1 MDAKITT
8 YTLKNGIKV
17 LIVPLKTKLTFL
29 SVCVLLGSRH
39 EKSGEGNLTHYYEHL
54 LGRMT
59 SQKYKD
65 YKYIG
70 NEITKRGGNTN
81 AYVSEYELTI
91 FIQGYF
97 RDFDFY
103 ADILSNSLNDF
114 YIDPKLAENEKGA
127 VIQEL
132 KNIISNE
139 SYDFDYNIFKYLFPK
154 YAYLEDY
161 KKDIKYVKKYN
172 VRLVKNFIKK
182 KILTENIVLNITCPR
197 NKIKETKY
205 YIKKYFG
212 IIKKTD
218 EENKKNIKY
227 PVLQRKEIR
236 TGQAGQT
243 RRTRI
248 VRIKNKAIND
258 NTIINI
264 YTFAEMEYL
273 SKEHITHMILQNI
286 LFNFDIGVFYKEL
299 REKMGIIYNINLSN
313 NISIINAK
321 QSHYYIATKC
331 DIKNVP
337 TVIGKI
343 IDILKTYK
351 INPDDIKY
359 SKNRMLAS
367 YEYSKFY
374 NIDSYNGFY
383 KNLLLYNKKL
393 RKNKDIYDAIKHTT
407 DKEVLEYYEKFKKNI
422 INNSTIFYYSHKNI
436 NNKINNKLT
445 II

>member
-8 YTLKNGIKV
+8 YILKNGIKV
-17 LIVPLKTKLTFL
+17 LIVPLKTKMTFL
-29 SVCVLLGSRH
+29 SVCMLLGSRH
-39 EKSGEGNLTHYYEHL
+39 EKNGEGNLTHYYEHL

-65 YKYIG
+65 YKYVG

-97 RDFDFY
+97 KDFDFY

-132 KNIISNE
+132 KNIISKE
-139 SYDFDYNIFKYLFPK
+139 TYDFDYNIFKYLFPK
-154 YAYLEDY
+154 YAYLENY

-205 YIKKYFG
+205 YIRKYFG
-212 IIKKTD
+212 IIKTD

-227 PVLQRKEIR
+227 PVLQNNARRSGK
-236 TGQAGQT
+236 T
-243 RRTRI
+243 RV

-273 SKEHITHMILQNI
+273 SKEHITHLILQNI

-299 REKMGIIYNINLSN
+299 REKMGIIYNIHLRN
-313 NISIINAK
+313 NISIKNAK

-337 TVIGKI
+337 AVIGKI
-343 IDILKTYK
+343 IAILKTYK
-351 INPDDIKY
+351 INPSDIKY

-383 KNLLLYNKKL
+383 KNFLLYNKKM
-393 RKNKDIYDAIKHTT
+393 RKNKDIYDAIKNTT
-407 DKEVLEYYEKFKKNI
+407 DKEVFEYYEKFKNNI
-422 INNSTIFYYSHKNI
+422 IKNSTIFYYSHKNI
-436 NNKINNKLT
+436 NNKINNKLA

>member
-1 MDAKITT
+1 
-8 YTLKNGIKV
+8 
-17 LIVPLKTKLTFL
+17 
-29 SVCVLLGSRH
+29 
-39 EKSGEGNLTHYYEHL
+39 
-54 LGRMT
+54 MT

-114 YIDPKLAENEKGA
+114 YIDPILAENEKGA

-139 SYDFDYNIFKYLFPK
+139 SYDFDYYIFKYLFPK
-154 YAYLEDY
+154 YAHLEDF

-182 KILTENIVLNITCPR
+182 KILSENIVLNITCPR
-197 NKIKETKY
+197 NKIKETRY

-212 IIKKTD
+212 IIKKTG
-218 EENKKNIKY
+218 KGNIKY
-227 PVLQRKEIR
+227 PVLQNK
-236 TGQAGQT
+236 TGKT
-243 RRTRI
+243 K
-248 VRIKNKAIND
+248 VVHIKNKVVND

-264 YTFAEMEYL
+264 YAFAEMEYL
-273 SKEHITHMILQNI
+273 SKEHITHNILQNI
-286 LFNFDIGVFYKEL
+286 LFNFDNGVFYKEL
-299 REKMGIIYNINLSN
+299 REKMGIIYGIHLKN
-313 NISIINAK
+313 NISIKNAK
-321 QSHYYIATKC
+321 QSHYYIGTKC

-337 TVIGKI
+337 KVIGKI

-351 INPDDIKY
+351 INPNDIKY

-374 NIDSYNGFY
+374 SIDSYNGFY
-383 KNLLLYNKKL
+383 KNFLLYNKKL
-393 RKNKDIYDAIKHTT
+393 RTNKDVYDAIKNTT
-407 DKEVLEYYEKFKKNI
+407 NKEVLEYYEKFKENI
-422 INNSTIFYYSHKNI
+422 IKKGTIFYYSHKNI
-436 NNKINNKLT
+436 TNKINNKIT

>member
-8 YTLKNGIKV
+8 YILKNGIKV
-17 LIVPLKTKLTFL
+17 LIVPLKTKMTFL
-29 SVCVLLGSRH
+29 SVCMLLGSRH
-39 EKSGEGNLTHYYEHL
+39 EKNGEGNLTHYYEHL

-65 YKYIG
+65 YKYVG

-97 RDFDFY
+97 KDFDFY

-132 KNIISNE
+132 KNIISKE
-139 SYDFDYNIFKYLFPK
+139 TYDFDYNIFKYLFPK
-154 YAYLEDY
+154 YAYLENY

-205 YIKKYFG
+205 YIRKYFG
-212 IIKKTD
+212 IIKTD

-227 PVLQRKEIR
+227 PVLQNNARRSGK
-236 TGQAGQT
+236 T
-243 RRTRI
+243 RV

-273 SKEHITHMILQNI
+273 SKEHITHLILQNI

-299 REKMGIIYNINLSN
+299 REKMGIIYNIHLRN
-313 NISIINAK
+313 NISIKNAK

-337 TVIGKI
+337 AVIGKI
-343 IDILKTYK
+343 IAILKTYK
-351 INPDDIKY
+351 INPSDIKY

-383 KNLLLYNKKL
+383 KNFLLYNKKM
-393 RKNKDIYDAIKHTT
+393 RKNKDIYDAIKNTT
-407 DKEVLEYYEKFKKNI
+407 DKEVFEYYEKFKNNI
-422 INNSTIFYYSHKNI
+422 IKNSTIFYYSHKNI

>member
-8 YTLKNGIKV
+8 YILKNGIKV
-17 LIVPLKTKLTFL
+17 LIVPLKTKMTFL
-29 SVCVLLGSRH
+29 SVCMLLGSRH
-39 EKSGEGNLTHYYEHL
+39 EKNGEGNLTHYYEHL

-65 YKYIG
+65 YKYVG

-97 RDFDFY
+97 KDFDFY

-114 YIDPKLAENEKGA
+114 YIDPKLAKNEKGA

-132 KNIISNE
+132 KNIISKE
-139 SYDFDYNIFKYLFPK
+139 TYDFDYNIFKYLFPK
-154 YAYLEDY
+154 YAYLENY

-182 KILTENIVLNITCPR
+182 KILTENIVLNITCPH

-205 YIKKYFG
+205 YIRKYFG

-218 EENKKNIKY
+218 KENKKNIKY
-227 PVLQRKEIR
+227 PVLQNNARRSSK
-236 TGQAGQT
+236 T
-243 RRTRI
+243 RVI
-248 VRIKNKAIND
+248 RIKNKAIND

-273 SKEHITHMILQNI
+273 SKEHITHLILQNI

-299 REKMGIIYNINLSN
+299 REKMGIIYNIHLRN
-313 NISIINAK
+313 NISIKNAK

-337 TVIGKI
+337 AVIGKI
-343 IDILKTYK
+343 IAILKTYK
-351 INPDDIKY
+351 INPSDIKY

-383 KNLLLYNKKL
+383 KNFLLYNKKM
-393 RKNKDIYDAIKHTT
+393 RKNKDIYDAIKNTT
-407 DKEVLEYYEKFKKNI
+407 DKEVFEYYEKFKNNI
-422 INNSTIFYYSHKNI
+422 IKNSTIFYYSHKNI
-436 NNKINNKLT
+436 NNKINNKLA

>member
-1 MDAKITT
+1 MDAKINT

-29 SVCVLLGSRH
+29 SVSILLGSRH
-39 EKSGEGNLTHYYEHL
+39 EKNGEGNLTHYYEHL

-70 NEITKRGGNTN
+70 NEIIKRGGNTN
-81 AYVSEYELTI
+81 AYVSSYELII

-97 RDFDFY
+97 KDFGFY

-114 YIDPKLAENEKGA
+114 YIDPKLAETEKGS

-139 SYDFDYNIFKYLFPK
+139 EYDFDYNKFKYLFPK
-154 YAYLEDY
+154 YAYLVNF

-172 VRLVKNFIKK
+172 IRLIKNFIKK
-182 KILTENIVLNITCPR
+182 KILTENIVLNITCPL

-205 YIKKYFG
+205 YVNKYFG
-212 IIKKTD
+212 IIKKT
-218 EENKKNIKY
+218 NKKNIKF
-227 PVLQRKEIR
+227 PLLQNNAKK
-236 TGQAGQT
+236 TK
-243 RRTRI
+243 
-248 VRIKNKAIND
+248 VVHIKNKVVNN

-264 YTFAEMEYL
+264 YAFAEMEYL
-273 SKEHITHMILQNI
+273 SRDNIKHMIMESI
-286 LFNFDIGVFYKEL
+286 LFNFDIGVFYREL
-299 REKMGIIYNINLSN
+299 REKMGIIYSIHLYND
-313 NISIINAK
+313 ISIKNAK
-321 QSHYYIATKC
+321 QSYYYIGTKC

-337 TVIGKI
+337 TVICKI
-343 IDILKTYK
+343 MDILKTYK
-351 INPDDIKY
+351 ISREDIKY
-359 SKNRMLAS
+359 SKNRILTS
-367 YEYSKFY
+367 YEYHKFY

-383 KNLLLYNKKL
+383 KNFLLYNKKL
-393 RKNKDIYDAIKHTT
+393 RKKKDIYDTIKSITN
-407 DKEVLEYYEKFKKNI
+407 KEVLDYYEKFKENI
-422 INNSTIFYYSHKNI
+422 INKSTIFYYSHKNI
-436 NNKINNKLT
+436 TKKINNKLT

>member
-1 MDAKITT
+1 MDAKINT
-8 YTLKNGIKV
+8 YRLKNGIKV

-29 SVCVLLGSRH
+29 SVSMLLGSRH
-39 EKSGEGNLTHYYEHL
+39 EKDGEGNLTHYYEHL
-54 LGRMT
+54 LGRIT

-65 YKYIG
+65 YKYIA
-70 NEITKRGGNTN
+70 NEITKRGGDTN
-81 AYVSEYELTI
+81 AYVSEYELI
-91 FIQGYF
+91 VFLQGYF
-97 RDFDFY
+97 KDFGFY
-103 ADILSNSLNDF
+103 ADILSNSLKDF

-132 KNIISNE
+132 NNIISKE
-139 SYDFDYNIFKYLFPK
+139 RYDFDYNIFKYLFPK
-154 YAYLEDY
+154 YAHLQDF

-212 IIKKTD
+212 IIKKTSKGD
-218 EENKKNIKY
+218 IKY
-227 PVLQRKEIR
+227 PVLQNK
-236 TGQAGQT
+236 TGKT
-243 RRTRI
+243 K
-248 VRIKNKAIND
+248 VVHIKNKVVND

-264 YTFAEMEYL
+264 YAFAEMEYW
-273 SKEHITHMILQNI
+273 SKEHIAHMILHNI
-286 LFNFDIGVFYKEL
+286 LFNFENGAFYNEL
-299 REKMGIIYNINLSN
+299 REKMGIIYGIHLYN
-313 NISIINAK
+313 NISIKNPK
-321 QSHYYIATKC
+321 QSHYYIGTRC

-337 TVIGKI
+337 TVIAKI

-351 INPDDIKY
+351 INANDIKY
-359 SKNRMLAS
+359 SKNILLSR

-383 KNLLLYNKKL
+383 KNFLLYNKKL
-393 RKNKDIYDAIKHTT
+393 RTNKEIYNAIKNTT
-407 DKEVLEYYEKFKKNI
+407 NKEVLDYYEKFKENI
-422 INNSTIFYYSHKNI
+422 IKRSTIFYYSYKNITNKI
-436 NNKINNKLT
+436 NNKINNKIA

>member
-1 MDAKITT
+1 M
-8 YTLKNGIKV
+8 
-17 LIVPLKTKLTFL
+17 
-29 SVCVLLGSRH
+29 LLGSRH
-39 EKSGEGNLTHYYEHL
+39 EKNGEGNLTHYYEHL
-54 LGRMT
+54 LGRIT

-70 NEITKRGGNTN
+70 NEIIKRGGNTN

-139 SYDFDYNIFKYLFPK
+139 RYDFDYNIFKYLFPK
-154 YAYLEDY
+154 YAYLEDF

-182 KILTENIVLNITCPR
+182 KILSENIVLNITCPR
-197 NKIKETKY
+197 NKIKETRY

-212 IIKKTD
+212 VIKKTS
-218 EENKKNIKY
+218 KGNIKY
-227 PVLQRKEIR
+227 PVLQNK
-236 TGQAGQT
+236 TGKT
-243 RRTRI
+243 K
-248 VRIKNKAIND
+248 VVHIKNKAIND

-264 YTFAEMEYL
+264 YAFAEMEYL
-273 SKEHITHMILQNI
+273 SKEHITHNILQNI
-286 LFNFDIGVFYKEL
+286 LFDFDVGVFYKEL
-299 REKMGIIYNINLSN
+299 REKMGIIYGINLYN
-313 NISIINAK
+313 NISIKNAK
-321 QSHYYIATKC
+321 QSHYYIGTKC

-343 IDILKTYK
+343 IDILKTYNIK
-351 INPDDIKY
+351 PKDIKY
-359 SKNRMLAS
+359 FKNRMLS
-367 YEYSKFY
+367 RYEYSKFY
-374 NIDSYNGFY
+374 GLTSYNGFY
-383 KNLLLYNKKL
+383 KNFLLYNKKL
-393 RKNKDIYDAIKHTT
+393 RTNKDIYDAIKNTT
-407 DKEVLEYYEKFKKNI
+407 NKEVLEYYEKFKENI
-422 INNSTIFYYSHKNI
+422 IKRSIIFYYSHKNI
-436 NNKINNKLT
+436 TNKINNKIT

>member
-8 YTLKNGIKV
+8 YILKNGIKV
-17 LIVPLKTKLTFL
+17 LIVPLKTKMTFL
-29 SVCVLLGSRH
+29 SVCMLLGSRH
-39 EKSGEGNLTHYYEHL
+39 EKNGEGNLTHYYEHL

-65 YKYIG
+65 YKYVG

-97 RDFDFY
+97 KDFDFY

-132 KNIISNE
+132 KNIISKE
-139 SYDFDYNIFKYLFPK
+139 TYDFDYNIFKYLFPK
-154 YAYLEDY
+154 YAYLENY

-182 KILTENIVLNITCPR
+182 KILTENIVLNITCPH

-205 YIKKYFG
+205 YIRKYFG

-227 PVLQRKEIR
+227 PVLQNN
-236 TGQAGQT
+236 A
-243 RRTRI
+243 RRTSKTRV
-248 VRIKNKAIND
+248 VRIKNKAINY

-273 SKEHITHMILQNI
+273 SKEHITHLILQNI

-299 REKMGIIYNINLSN
+299 REKMGIIYNIHLRN
-313 NISIINAK
+313 NISIKNAK

-337 TVIGKI
+337 AVIGKI
-343 IDILKTYK
+343 IAILKTYK
-351 INPDDIKY
+351 INQSDIKY

-383 KNLLLYNKKL
+383 KNFLLYNKKM
-393 RKNKDIYDAIKHTT
+393 RKNKDIYDAIKNTT
-407 DKEVLEYYEKFKKNI
+407 DKEVFEYYEKFKNNI
-422 INNSTIFYYSHKNI
+422 IKNSTIFYYSHKNI

>member
-1 MDAKITT
+1 MDAKINT

-29 SVCVLLGSRH
+29 SVSMLLGSRH
-39 EKSGEGNLTHYYEHL
+39 EKNGEGNLTHYYEHL
-54 LGRMT
+54 LGRIT

-97 RDFDFY
+97 KDFDFY
-103 ADILSNSLNDF
+103 ADILSNSLKDF
-114 YIDPKLAENEKGA
+114 YIDPILAKNEKGA

-139 SYDFDYNIFKYLFPK
+139 RYDFDYNIFKYLFPK
-154 YAYLEDY
+154 YAHLEDF

-182 KILTENIVLNITCPR
+182 KILSENIVLNITCPR
-197 NKIKETKY
+197 NKIKETRY

-212 IIKKTD
+212 IIKKTG
-218 EENKKNIKY
+218 KGNIKY
-227 PVLQRKEIR
+227 PVLQNK
-236 TGQAGQT
+236 TGKT
-243 RRTRI
+243 K
-248 VRIKNKAIND
+248 VVHIKNKVVND

-264 YTFAEMEYL
+264 YAFAEMEYL
-273 SKEHITHMILQNI
+273 SKEHITHNILQNI
-286 LFNFDIGVFYKEL
+286 LFNFENGVFYKEL
-299 REKMGIIYNINLSN
+299 REKMGIIYGIHLKN
-313 NISIINAK
+313 NISIKNAK
-321 QSHYYIATKC
+321 QSHYYIGTKC

-351 INPDDIKY
+351 INPNDIKY

-374 NIDSYNGFY
+374 SIDSYNGFY
-383 KNLLLYNKKL
+383 KNFLLYNKKL
-393 RKNKDIYDAIKHTT
+393 RTNKDIYDAIKNTT
-407 DKEVLEYYEKFKKNI
+407 NKEVLEYYEKFKENI
-422 INNSTIFYYSHKNI
+422 IENEYNLFLHIFSHYNNYNCGF
-436 NNKINNKLT
+436 
-445 II
+445 

>member
-8 YTLKNGIKV
+8 YILKNGIKV
-17 LIVPLKTKLTFL
+17 LIVPLKTKMTFL
-29 SVCVLLGSRH
+29 SVCMLLGSRH
-39 EKSGEGNLTHYYEHL
+39 EKNGEGNLTHYYEHL

-97 RDFDFY
+97 KDFDFY

-132 KNIISNE
+132 KNIISKE
-139 SYDFDYNIFKYLFPK
+139 TYDFDYNIFKYLFPK
-154 YAYLEDY
+154 YAYLENY

-205 YIKKYFG
+205 YIRKYFG
-212 IIKKTD
+212 IIKTD

-227 PVLQRKEIR
+227 PVLQNNARRSGK
-236 TGQAGQT
+236 T
-243 RRTRI
+243 RV

-273 SKEHITHMILQNI
+273 SKEHITHLILQNI

-299 REKMGIIYNINLSN
+299 REKMGIIYNIHLRN
-313 NISIINAK
+313 NISIKNAK

-337 TVIGKI
+337 AVIGKI
-343 IDILKTYK
+343 IAILKTYK
-351 INPDDIKY
+351 INPSDIKY

-383 KNLLLYNKKL
+383 KNFLLYNKKM
-393 RKNKDIYDAIKHTT
+393 RKNKDIYDAIKNTT
-407 DKEVLEYYEKFKKNI
+407 DKEVFEYYEKFKNNI
-422 INNSTIFYYSHKNI
+422 IKNSTIFYYSHKNI

>member
-1 MDAKITT
+1 MDANITT

-29 SVCVLLGSRH
+29 SVCILLGSRH
-39 EKSGEGNLTHYYEHL
+39 EKRGEGNLTHYYEHL

-81 AYVSEYELTI
+81 AHVSEYELTI

-103 ADILSNSLNDF
+103 ADILSNSLKDF

-139 SYDFDYNIFKYLFPK
+139 MYDFDYNIFKYLFPK
-154 YAYLEDY
+154 YAHLEDY

-172 VRLVKNFIKK
+172 LRLIKNFIKK
-182 KILTENIVLNITCPR
+182 KILTENIVLNITCPC

-212 IIKKTD
+212 IIKKMS
-218 EENKKNIKY
+218 KGNIKY
-227 PVLQRKEIR
+227 PVL
-236 TGQAGQT
+236 
-243 RRTRI
+243 
-248 VRIKNKAIND
+248 KNKIDKTKVVHIRNKVVND

-264 YTFAEMEYL
+264 YAFAEMEYL
-273 SKEHITHMILQNI
+273 SKEHIIHMILHKI

-299 REKMGIIYNINLSN
+299 REKMGIIYNIHLHN
-313 NISIINAK
+313 NISIKNAK
-321 QSHYYIATKC
+321 QSHYYIGTKC

-337 TVIGKI
+337 TVISKI

-351 INPDDIKY
+351 ITTNDIKY
-359 SKNRMLAS
+359 SKDRMLAS

-383 KNLLLYNKKL
+383 KNFLLHNKKL

-407 DKEVLEYYEKFKKNI
+407 NKEVLEYYEKFKENI
-422 INNSTIFYYSHKNI
+422 IKRSTIFYYSHKNI
-436 NNKINNKLT
+436 NNKIT
-445 II
+445 IIK

>member
-1 MDAKITT
+1 
-8 YTLKNGIKV
+8 
-17 LIVPLKTKLTFL
+17 
-29 SVCVLLGSRH
+29 
-39 EKSGEGNLTHYYEHL
+39 
-54 LGRMT
+54 
-59 SQKYKD
+59 
-65 YKYIG
+65 
-70 NEITKRGGNTN
+70 
-81 AYVSEYELTI
+81 
-91 FIQGYF
+91 
-97 RDFDFY
+97 
-103 ADILSNSLNDF
+103 LNDF

-132 KNIISNE
+132 KNIISKE
-139 SYDFDYNIFKYLFPK
+139 TYDFDYNIFKYLFPK
-154 YAYLEDY
+154 YAYLENY

-205 YIKKYFG
+205 YIRKYFG
-212 IIKKTD
+212 IIKTD

-227 PVLQRKEIR
+227 PVLQNNARRSGK
-236 TGQAGQT
+236 T
-243 RRTRI
+243 RV

-273 SKEHITHMILQNI
+273 SKEHITHLILQNI

-299 REKMGIIYNINLSN
+299 REKMGIIYNIHLRN
-313 NISIINAK
+313 NISIKNAK

-337 TVIGKI
+337 AVIGKI
-343 IDILKTYK
+343 IAILKTYK
-351 INPDDIKY
+351 INPSDIKY

-383 KNLLLYNKKL
+383 KNFLLYNKKM
-393 RKNKDIYDAIKHTT
+393 RKNKDIYDAIKNTT
-407 DKEVLEYYEKFKKNI
+407 DKEVFEYYEKFKNNI
-422 INNSTIFYYSHKNI
+422 IKNSTIFYYSHKNI

>member
-1 MDAKITT
+1 MDAKINT
-8 YTLKNGIKV
+8 YRLKNGIKV

-29 SVCVLLGSRH
+29 SVSMLLGSRH
-39 EKSGEGNLTHYYEHL
+39 EKDGEGNLTHYYEHL
-54 LGRMT
+54 LGRIT

-65 YKYIG
+65 YKYIA
-70 NEITKRGGNTN
+70 NEITKRGGDTN
-81 AYVSEYELTI
+81 AYVSEYELI
-91 FIQGYF
+91 VFLQGYF
-97 RDFDFY
+97 KDFGFY
-103 ADILSNSLNDF
+103 ADILSNSLKDF

-127 VIQEL
+127 IIQEL

-139 SYDFDYNIFKYLFPK
+139 RYDFDYNIFKYLFPK
-154 YAYLEDY
+154 YAHLQDF

-212 IIKKTD
+212 IIKKTSKGD
-218 EENKKNIKY
+218 IKY
-227 PVLQRKEIR
+227 PVLQNK
-236 TGQAGQT
+236 TGKT
-243 RRTRI
+243 K
-248 VRIKNKAIND
+248 VVHIKNKVVND

-264 YTFAEMEYL
+264 YAFAEMEYW
-273 SKEHITHMILQNI
+273 SKEHIAHMILHNI
-286 LFNFDIGVFYKEL
+286 LFNFENGAFYNEL
-299 REKMGIIYNINLSN
+299 REKMGIIYGIHLYN
-313 NISIINAK
+313 NISIKNPK
-321 QSHYYIATKC
+321 QSHYYIGTRC

-337 TVIGKI
+337 TVIAKI

-351 INPDDIKY
+351 INANDIKY
-359 SKNRMLAS
+359 SKNILLSR

-383 KNLLLYNKKL
+383 KNFLLYNKKL
-393 RKNKDIYDAIKHTT
+393 RTNKEIYNAIKNTT
-407 DKEVLEYYEKFKKNI
+407 NKEVLDYYEKFKENI
-422 INNSTIFYYSHKNI
+422 IKRSTIFYYSYKNITNKI
-436 NNKINNKLT
+436 NNKINNKIA

>member
-8 YTLKNGIKV
+8 YILKNGIKV
-17 LIVPLKTKLTFL
+17 LIVPLKTKMTFL
-29 SVCVLLGSRH
+29 SVCMLLGSRH
-39 EKSGEGNLTHYYEHL
+39 EKNGEGNLTHYYEHL

-65 YKYIG
+65 YKYVG

-97 RDFDFY
+97 KDFDFY

-132 KNIISNE
+132 KNIISKE
-139 SYDFDYNIFKYLFPK
+139 TYDFDYNIFKYLFPK
-154 YAYLEDY
+154 YAYLENY

-172 VRLVKNFIKK
+172 IRLVKNFIKK

-205 YIKKYFG
+205 YIRKYFG
-212 IIKKTD
+212 IIKTD

-227 PVLQRKEIR
+227 PVLQNNARRSGK
-236 TGQAGQT
+236 T
-243 RRTRI
+243 RVI
-248 VRIKNKAIND
+248 RIKNKAIND

-273 SKEHITHMILQNI
+273 SKEHITHLILQNI

-299 REKMGIIYNINLSN
+299 REKMGIIYNIHLRN
-313 NISIINAK
+313 NISIKNAK

-337 TVIGKI
+337 AVIGKI
-343 IDILKTYK
+343 IAILKTYK
-351 INPDDIKY
+351 INPSDIKY

-383 KNLLLYNKKL
+383 KNFLLYNKKM
-393 RKNKDIYDAIKHTT
+393 RKNKDIYDAIKNTT
-407 DKEVLEYYEKFKKNI
+407 DKEVFEYYEKFKNNI
-422 INNSTIFYYSHKNI
+422 IKNSTIFYYSHKNI

>member
-8 YTLKNGIKV
+8 YILKNGIKV
-17 LIVPLKTKLTFL
+17 LIVPLKTKMTFL
-29 SVCVLLGSRH
+29 SVCMLLGSRH
-39 EKSGEGNLTHYYEHL
+39 EKNGEGNLTHYYEHL

-65 YKYIG
+65 YKYVG

-97 RDFDFY
+97 KDFDFY

-132 KNIISNE
+132 KNIISKE
-139 SYDFDYNIFKYLFPK
+139 TYDFDYNIFKYLFPK
-154 YAYLEDY
+154 YAYLENY

-182 KILTENIVLNITCPR
+182 KILTENIVLNITCPH

-205 YIKKYFG
+205 YIRKYFG
-212 IIKKTD
+212 IIKTD

-227 PVLQRKEIR
+227 PVLQNN
-236 TGQAGQT
+236 A
-243 RRTRI
+243 RRPSKTRI

-273 SKEHITHMILQNI
+273 SKEHITHLILQNI

-299 REKMGIIYNINLSN
+299 REKMGIIYNIHLRN
-313 NISIINAK
+313 NISIKNAK

-337 TVIGKI
+337 AVIGKI
-343 IDILKTYK
+343 IAILKTYK
-351 INPDDIKY
+351 INLSDIKY

-383 KNLLLYNKKL
+383 KNFLLYNKKM
-393 RKNKDIYDAIKHTT
+393 RKNKDIYDAIKNTT
-407 DKEVLEYYEKFKKNI
+407 DKEVLEYYEKFKNNI
-422 INNSTIFYYSHKNI
+422 IKNSTIFYYSHKNI
-436 NNKINNKLT
+436 NNKINNKLA